1 MRRIFSAGKT
11 AIHERPYQHGGRKM
25 FFLKRQI
32 PNRCAVSNMMNAEY
46 LSELRNYLFYYA
58 LRLVYNKGN
67 GRGVVYN
74 NRRIRRISLFRKYL
88 EAV

>member
-1 MRRIFSAGKT
+1 
-11 AIHERPYQHGGRKM
+11 
-25 FFLKRQI
+25 
-32 PNRCAVSNMMNAEY
+32 MMNAEY